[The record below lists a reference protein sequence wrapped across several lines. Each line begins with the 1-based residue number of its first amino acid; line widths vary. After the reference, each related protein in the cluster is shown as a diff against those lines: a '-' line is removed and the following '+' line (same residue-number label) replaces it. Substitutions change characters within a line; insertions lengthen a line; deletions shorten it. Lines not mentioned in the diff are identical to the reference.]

1 MKTKLALAAI
11 AAICIA
17 APALAQSFSPDTGSG
32 NIVAGNGGQPVAQ
45 PAPTAAHRSG
55 LRAFARVPRET
66 TATGAPADPAVNGG
80 GSNGYNET
88 ILKY

>member
-1 MKTKLALAAI
+1 MKIKLALAAI

-45 PAPTAAHRSG
+45 PAPTTAHRSG
-55 LRAFARVPRET
+55 LHAYAKVPRE
-66 TATGAPADPAVNGG
+66 TATGAPTDPAVNGG
-80 GSNGYNET
+80 GNAGYNET